1 MATLRAECSFEWE
14 PVSKEPRAQR
24 PGLSQF
30 WGQPVSVV
38 ELSDTAQ
45 AREVRRLNPAST
57 LEAGISYQSGDRA
70 VESVFLPLPVM
81 DNVTTQLGPDAGPAG
96 LALGG
101 RLRTAFAAASRMTRA
116 SQMLCVSGF
125 SQ

>member
-45 AREVRRLNPAST
+45 AREVRRLRQENAELRRTIDAVGYMLRETQAFDPAEHPWCVQARAT
-57 LEAGISYQSGDRA
+57 REA
-70 VESVFLPLPVM
+70 L
-81 DNVTTQLGPDAGPAG
+81 
-96 LALGG
+96 LAN
-101 RLRTAFAAASRMTRA
+101 RTDHAA
-116 SQMLCVSGF
+116 
-125 SQ
+125 